1 MLGVMNAL
9 ELEVRMTVS
18 SHVGAENYT
27 QFLSR
32 AVSALSY

>member
-9 ELEVRMTVS
+9 ELEVRMTIS
-18 SHVGAENYT
+18 CHMGAENYT
-27 QFLSR
+27 KVLSR